1 MDQPETTTNRSQCHH
16 TYTKGPRAGQR
27 CTTRVRAATIDGSD
41 HDTPLCSKHVRP
53 TCSICLDVIMAG
65 TSVTTRCKHVFHR
78 QCLACVNG
86 NACPNCRGPLRR
98 VQESVTNP
106 FEFNNYINV
115 PLEVRVLR
123 PAVDMFREANGA
135 TTTTTTGTVLTEL
148 NPPSVPQ
155 PPPGTVMFVASF
167 RQGDDDPDTQSDT
180 DGSSDSDDEREATRP
195 RDAQQGDDDRAP
207 TYLQH
212 HEYIRYLEDIR
223 YLIGAVGGRER
234 LISMLL
240 DYV

>member
-1 MDQPETTTNRSQCHH
+1 MDQPETDNRRQQCHH

-78 QCLACVNG
+78 ECLARVNG

-98 VQESVTNP
+98 VQESVPDP
-106 FEFNNYINV
+106 FEFNGINV
-115 PLEVRVLR
+115 PLEIRILR
-123 PAVDMFREANGA
+123 PAVDMVREANGA
-135 TTTTTTGTVLTEL
+135 TTTTTTTTTGTVLTEL
-148 NPPSVPQ
+148 NLPSVPQ

-167 RQGDDDPDTQSDT
+167 QRGEDPDTQSDT
-180 DGSSDSDDEREATRP
+180 DGSSDSDDEREAARP
-195 RDAQQGDDDRAP
+195 REGPQGDDDRAP
-207 TYLQH
+207 TYLPP
-212 HEYIRYLEDIR
+212 HEAFHEDLR

-234 LISMLL
+234 LISILL
-240 DYV
+240 DYF